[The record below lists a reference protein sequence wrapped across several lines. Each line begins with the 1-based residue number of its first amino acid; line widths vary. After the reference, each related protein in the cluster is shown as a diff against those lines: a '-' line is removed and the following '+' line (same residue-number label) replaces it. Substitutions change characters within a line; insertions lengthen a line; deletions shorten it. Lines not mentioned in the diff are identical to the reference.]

1 MLVDASG
8 VRLGSS
14 QYQLV
19 KDGNLSVWRDPRSQ
33 GRRDMDAPVLSYTDF
48 KAIQD
53 RRTFMLVQVEE
64 VRGLESPSGDI
75 EVVIAENPPVAFN
88 KATRWH
94 FERECPGV
102 FRWPAG
108 GTALIVDCTDGKR
121 LLLAFHKDKGAP
133 TYAGHDTFP
142 SGLGASDEEVLFPLR
157 TARREAFEE
166 VVLHTPAG
174 LIVPGFEDDCFG
186 FCLEIEAIIKD
197 SRSLYSALKGAALV
211 NTMCR
216 RCPKSARTVTV
227 KWGEN

>member
-1 MLVDASG
+1 
-8 VRLGSS
+8 
-14 QYQLV
+14 
-19 KDGNLSVWRDPRSQ
+19 
-33 GRRDMDAPVLSYTDF
+33 MDAPVLSYTDF

-142 SGLGASDEEVLFPLR
+142 SGLAPR
-157 TARREAFEE
+157 TRRFSFRSERRGARRLRKSFSIRR
-166 VVLHTPAG
+166 PA
-174 LIVPGFEDDCFG
+174 
-186 FCLEIEAIIKD
+186 
-197 SRSLYSALKGAALV
+197 
-211 NTMCR
+211 
-216 RCPKSARTVTV
+216 
-227 KWGEN
+227 